1 MVCEVRLATS
11 EGGVGSS
18 IKEAQTLPE
27 EEAKENEAAKS
38 DEPMEEE
45 GGAVA
50 DEGASGD
57 AKGDQVMSDKPGTAE
72 EKTEDDKLPKEAE
85 DGDGPSGVDK
95 DVTKN
100 VDSNQS
106 EEPMETCEDEVESEK
121 KAGDSADKTGLTP
134 EKIDLAA
141 CKTPAKKSDEGG
153 VSGENVAT
161 PLPAMTMRFVDETVN
176 TSKDDTSL
184 NESINDKEGDKSSSN
199 TEKSTEVL
207 DKAKGSTETEKAPP
221 S

>member
-1 MVCEVRLATS
+1 
-11 EGGVGSS
+11 
-18 IKEAQTLPE
+18 
-27 EEAKENEAAKS
+27 
-38 DEPMEEE
+38 MEEE

-57 AKGDQVMSDKPGTAE
+57 AKVDQVMSDKFGTAE

-121 KAGDSADKTGLTP
+121 KVGDKTDKTGLTP

-141 CKTPAKKSDEGG
+141 CKTPAKKTDEGG
-153 VSGENVAT
+153 VLEEKEGKST
-161 PLPAMTMRFVDETVN
+161 PAMTMRFVDETVN

-184 NESINDKEGDKSSSN
+184 NESIDDKEGDKSSSN
-199 TEKSTEVL
+199 AERSTEKV
-207 DKAKGSTETEKAPP
+207 DKAMESTETEKATEGDAFDEMLKGATPEKKGDDNEGDKGP
-221 S
+221 KE